1 MSVVDRIDRLVGSI
15 QFDRWVF
22 GFPTLFT
29 VKSHEDQDHDPLKSN
44 FDFPEPLVYSDNC
57 TPGKRGIKKTV
68 YSSIYVGDGTSAVV
82 KRVKLTPVGPRTL
95 SRLIGVHVWRL
106 HAFWWFV
113 ATKDVLLLFVGDLY
127 CDEIPLLRRLLEA
140 VPNLD
145 ALLLVSYG
153 GLNPPSHG
161 VGYRDQMVVELGDL
175 AERER
180 EKGRVVYA
188 LPHPLVPRWA
198 MRAAQ
203 RV

>member
-1 MSVVDRIDRLVGSI
+1 MGVWLSN
-15 QFDRWVF
+15 
-22 GFPTLFT
+22 TFT

-68 YSSIYVGDGTSAVV
+68 YSSIYIGDGTSAVV

-127 CDEIPLLRRLLEA
+127 CDEIPFSEDCLRLYQTLTHCCWSA
-140 VPNLD
+140 TAD
-145 ALLLVSYG
+145 
-153 GLNPPSHG
+153 
-161 VGYRDQMVVELGDL
+161 
-175 AERER
+175 
-180 EKGRVVYA
+180 
-188 LPHPLVPRWA
+188 
-198 MRAAQ
+198 
-203 RV
+203 